1 MRVYNIY
8 HKQERINR
16 TPLSTE
22 DVEKI
27 KSQKFVNKI
36 QDKNLVEQIP
46 VDKIRFVECI
56 MF

>member
-22 DVEKI
+22 DIEKI